1 MRKNSILILLVILVM
16 AVSATIWWPMIPEP
30 NLGLPLW
37 VPLLVI
43 TLVCGLAIVLS
54 VGRWLWFALAAP
66 IATFAGTLTGF
77 IVWPMEDGI
86 SQSYTLFAAIA
97 MTIVVAILSL
107 AVGLVCRK
115 VAAVNEPLRVALWLV
130 LAACIAVG
138 PVAAAVRPAVIAHR
152 DTLAAERFTALKVAI
167 ERTRKESGN
176 TASVCDGQALKRNY
190 AGPPFQE
197 SDWHFIAGHYVQQGG
212 YAFGIWVN
220 CSQPDHYTV
229 DVFPVRAKADGTRR
243 FCSDESGAVGCM
255 MQWVPLKGNV
265 CNACPK

>member
-54 VGRWLWFALAAP
+54 GGRWLWFALAAP

-97 MTIVVAILSL
+97 MTIVVA
-107 AVGLVCRK
+107 
-115 VAAVNEPLRVALWLV
+115 LWLA

-229 DVFPVRAKADGTRR
+229 DVFRSEQRQTARAGFAATSRGR
-243 FCSDESGAVGCM
+243 SDA
-255 MQWVPLKGNV
+255 
-265 CNACPK
+265 